1 MLFTAMAD
9 LLVSLWKNNMFDA
22 SAMGGQYFLLDT
34 TNLSER
40 AQ

>member
-9 LLVSLWKNNMFDA
+9 LLVSLWKNNMLDT
-22 SAMGGQYFLLDT
+22 SAMGSQYFLLDT

-40 AQ
+40 AR